1 MSGLLHCPG
10 DLIVQSGASPVCS
23 VDWVLV
29 PYIQPFDPSQL
40 DPVTLGQA
48 FGAGFTLVGSF
59 LVMSIG
65 IRAFLNF
72 IKQS

>member
-10 DLIVQSGASPVCS
+10 ELIIQGGAPTCS
-23 VDWVLV
+23 VDWVSV
-29 PYIQPFDPSQL
+29 PYIIPFDPSQL
-40 DPVTLGQA
+40 DPVILAQA
-48 FGAGFTLVGSF
+48 FGAGFTLVAGF
-59 LVMSIG
+59 MVMSMG

>member
-10 DLIVQSGASPVCS
+10 ELIIQGGAPSCS
-23 VDWVLV
+23 VDWVSV
-29 PYIQPFDPSQL
+29 PYIVPFDPSQL
-40 DPVTLGQA
+40 EPVILAQA
-48 FGAGFTLVGSF
+48 FGAGFTLVASF
-59 LVMSIG
+59 MVMSMG

>member
-10 DLIVQSGASPVCS
+10 DLIVQGGAPMCS
-23 VDWVLV
+23 VEWVSV
-29 PYIQPFDPSQL
+29 PYIAPFDPSQL
-40 DPVTLGQA
+40 DPSVLAQA
-48 FGAGFTLVGSF
+48 FGAGFTLVASF
-59 LVMSIG
+59 LVMSMG